1 MLSSRISLVFLLLMF
16 FILVPS
22 QASLAKI
29 AAGAPVFIGER
40 NMDISSGLNGHSVI
54 AWWPAGADMSQNPSK
69 TVTISGD
76 ATSFYIDP
84 AIFSGCTGTW
94 YTHDTKPDIPVFT
107 VYQPQINLLVWNTDT
122 NTDIT
127 GQSVPMS
134 ANITYR
140 IDTNLYMALNYTSR
154 PYYNPSDGFF
164 TVTLTSPQGMNIPQI
179 LTGNIGNPTT
189 QIIPFDSDPIITS
202 SPYFWTNG
210 QAWDR
215 DAKSTDGSS
224 VYPPGTYTFDVT
236 QNLNGM
242 SSSYDQIAAVGT
254 VTSGDK
260 TVTFISAAYP
270 TPTTVIPT
278 LTAQAGTVTITTAAT
293 IPTGQATTEPTATV
307 VPKKTTFTPLP
318 EGLAI
323 VSLGIAACVV
333 AMRRKY

>member
-1 MLSSRISLVFLLLMF
+1 MF

-260 TVTFISAAYP
+260 TVTFISVCVPHADDSNTNPDRTGRYGDDNHGGNDPDRTGNHRTDRDRRPEKDDLYP
-270 TPTTVIPT
+270 PARRSRYREPRHRG
-278 LTAQAGTVTITTAAT
+278 LCGCDE
-293 IPTGQATTEPTATV
+293 TEV
-307 VPKKTTFTPLP
+307 LIVPLP
-318 EGLAI
+318 HL
-323 VSLGIAACVV
+323 VRL
-333 AMRRKY
+333 